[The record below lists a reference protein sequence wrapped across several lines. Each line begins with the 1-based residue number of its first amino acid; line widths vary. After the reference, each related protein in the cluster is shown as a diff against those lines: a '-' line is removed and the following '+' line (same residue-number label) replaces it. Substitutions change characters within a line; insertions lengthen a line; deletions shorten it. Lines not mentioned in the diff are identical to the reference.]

1 MSLLRY
7 IFHDEEAL
15 EDLVDY
21 STINAN
27 IAVSIVQDDPH
38 LGLPKSHQSIWKDI
52 FVKDSIDSRHHC
64 QKKAFMVLIRER
76 PKLTDHGLKQDYDEA
91 RRRDCRFRFNR

>member
-21 STINAN
+21 STINAD
-27 IAVSIVQDDPH
+27 IAVSIVQGDPH

-52 FVKDSIDSRHHC
+52 FVKDSIDRAIIAK
-64 QKKAFMVLIRER
+64 KKAFVVLIRER
-76 PKLTDHGLKQDYDEA
+76 PKMTDHGSKQDYNEV
-91 RRRDCRFRFNR
+91 RRMDCRFRFNR